1 MKTEDKFLLS
11 SGLSFLVLIIFEII
25 DFFVD
30 TEVKWLNIS
39 LYITIFVCIWFII
52 SLIGFFV
59 SYKIEHGKFPK
70 SNDPGEKLIPSNL
83 FCIAAIL
90 CLLLPPIGLCM
101 FIYLFVYY
109 KMK

>member
-39 LYITIFVCIWFII
+39 LYITIFV
-52 SLIGFFV
+52 FF
-59 SYKIEHGKFPK
+59 YLTTIEDTVFP
-70 SNDPGEKLIPSNL
+70 S
-83 FCIAAIL
+83 
-90 CLLLPPIGLCM
+90 
-101 FIYLFVYY
+101 VV
-109 KMK
+109 